1 MGRGG
6 EVYWSKTV
14 LKKKRH
20 LLLAL
25 CVIVDAESA
34 IAWTYSAVRCFNAI
48 KDVPA
53 RKSNLQY
60 STVASS

>member
-6 EVYWSKTV
+6 EVYWNKTV

-20 LLLAL
+20 LLAL

-34 IAWTYSAVRCFNAI
+34 VPWAYSAVRCFNAI

-53 RKSNLQY
+53 RGSNFQY
-60 STVASS
+60 STVVSS